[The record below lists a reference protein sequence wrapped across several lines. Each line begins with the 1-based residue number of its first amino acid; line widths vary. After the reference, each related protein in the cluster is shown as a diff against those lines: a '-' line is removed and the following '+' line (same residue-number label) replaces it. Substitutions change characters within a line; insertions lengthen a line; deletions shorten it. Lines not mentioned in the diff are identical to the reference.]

1 MESLL
6 LASKEL
12 GRQRESRREPNLE
25 VSHHSQ
31 GARTGELQR
40 AWKHATTLPAAR
52 DESDLLLGKARC
64 ASEGSFCA

>member
-12 GRQRESRREPNLE
+12 GRQRESRSLTLKSVITPR
-25 VSHHSQ
+25 
-31 GARTGELQR
+31 ARTGELQR